1 MRSRAAVSPRAIL
14 EPIARVSYLVT
25 QLRAP
30 SLNSSRRKK
39 YDKQEQ
45 GRTGEKVKPFVKRG
59 SRLDTSPASHCDQH
73 KGQHR
78 RCAGLAHG
86 TGGIR
91 GPTSA
96 QQLASASARKVR
108 TARERASRMHG
119 THSTAP
125 AQSRSTRSEGG
136 EGDEEGACRPRSLTG
151 LRSTEVAGV
160 RRTYAVDG
168 NSCHDTADGNF
179 TSPSDPRPPPVV
191 QLP

>member
-1 MRSRAAVSPRAIL
+1 M
-14 EPIARVSYLVT
+14 SYLVT

-30 SLNSSRRKK
+30 SLNSSKRKK

-45 GRTGEKVKPFVKRG
+45 GRTGVKVKRA
-59 SRLDTSPASHCDQH
+59 SHLDASPASHCDWR

-119 THSTAP
+119 THSVHSTAP
-125 AQSRSTRSEGG
+125 APFADRLARKAAKAMKKAPATR
-136 EGDEEGACRPRSLTG
+136 GA
-151 LRSTEVAGV
+151 
-160 RRTYAVDG
+160 
-168 NSCHDTADGNF
+168 
-179 TSPSDPRPPPVV
+179 
-191 QLP
+191 

>member
-73 KGQHR
+73 EGQHR
-78 RCAGLAHG
+78 RCAGLAHGTNG

-119 THSTAP
+119 THSVHSTAP
-125 AQSRSTRSEGG
+125 APFADRLARKAAKAMKKAPAAR
-136 EGDEEGACRPRSLTG
+136 GA
-151 LRSTEVAGV
+151 
-160 RRTYAVDG
+160 
-168 NSCHDTADGNF
+168 
-179 TSPSDPRPPPVV
+179 
-191 QLP
+191 

>member
-14 EPIARVSYLVT
+14 EPITRVSYLVT

-119 THSTAP
+119 THSVHSTAP
-125 AQSRSTRSEGG
+125 APFADRLARKAAKAMKKAPAAR
-136 EGDEEGACRPRSLTG
+136 GA
-151 LRSTEVAGV
+151 
-160 RRTYAVDG
+160 
-168 NSCHDTADGNF
+168 
-179 TSPSDPRPPPVV
+179 
-191 QLP
+191 